1 MKILF
6 SLEKYFVGL
15 FQGTKANIAFLVF
28 SGVSIASEENL
39 LTVLFFSALCSLLK
53 SMKKRTDSISRLLKT
68 NVSYK

>member
-6 SLEKYFVGL
+6 SLEKYFAGL
-15 FQGTKANIAFLVF
+15 FQRTKINITFLVF
-28 SGVSIASEENL
+28 FGVSIASEENL
-39 LTVLFFSALCSLLK
+39 LTFFALRSLLE

>member
-6 SLEKYFVGL
+6 SFEKYFVGL
-15 FQGTKANIAFLVF
+15 FQRTKINITFLVF
-28 SGVSIASEENL
+28 FGVSIASEENL
-39 LTVLFFSALCSLLK
+39 LTFFALRSLLE

>member
-15 FQGTKANIAFLVF
+15 FQGIKANIAFFVF

>member
-15 FQGTKANIAFLVF
+15 FQRTKINIAFLVF

-39 LTVLFFSALCSLLK
+39 LLFFSALRSLLK
-53 SMKKRTDSISRLLKT
+53 SMKKRTDSISQLLKT